1 MEQSSIIRDG
11 LLASAAFLALVL
23 LALFIPFAALL
34 LVFFLPLPLVR
45 FTYNYGWKPGSVLG
59 LSVFFLLFLILG
71 PFAPVIMLLF
81 GISGIV
87 IGELFRRGEKAFG
100 VFAGAALSVIGG
112 LVLTYVGFMAFT
124 DTDPVVQF
132 QSAMEESLGTTE
144 DMLGMDA
151 EEDAEAVEQLMN
163 FIDNISVMI
172 PAILVFIGA
181 AVAFITQLAAAGWL
195 RSKGE
200 KIAGFPPLRTWSLPK
215 SFIWYYL
222 FALILSFINASE
234 GETGV
239 INTLSSNLMP
249 VLGSLMILQGIAFL
263 FFYFHLKKLSI
274 ILPIMITCSLVVLPF
289 MLPIIRIL
297 GIIDLGF
304 DLRTR
309 LKSQK

>member
-45 FTYNYGWKPGSVLG
+45 FTYNYGWLPGSILG
-59 LSVFFLLFLILG
+59 LSIFFLLFLILG
-71 PFAPVIMLLF
+71 PFAPAIMLLF

-87 IGELFRRGEKAFG
+87 IGELFRRNEKAFG
-100 VFAGAALSVIGG
+100 VYAGAALSIIGG

-124 DTDPVVQF
+124 DTDPIVQL
-132 QSAMEESLGTTE
+132 QSTLEDSLGTTE
-144 DMLGMDA
+144 DILGTNA
-151 EEDAEAVEQLMN
+151 EEDTEAIEQMMN
-163 FIDNISVMI
+163 FIDNISVI
-172 PAILVFIGA
+172 VPAILVFTGA
-181 AVAFITQLAAAGWL
+181 AAAFLTQLAAARWL
-195 RSKGE
+195 RSRGE
-200 KIAGFPPLRTWSLPK
+200 KIVKFPPLRKWSLPK

-222 FALILSFINASE
+222 FALILSFINAAE

-249 VLGSLMILQGIAFL
+249 VLGSLMILQGISFL

-274 ILPIMITCSLVVLPF
+274 ILPIMITFSLVVFPF